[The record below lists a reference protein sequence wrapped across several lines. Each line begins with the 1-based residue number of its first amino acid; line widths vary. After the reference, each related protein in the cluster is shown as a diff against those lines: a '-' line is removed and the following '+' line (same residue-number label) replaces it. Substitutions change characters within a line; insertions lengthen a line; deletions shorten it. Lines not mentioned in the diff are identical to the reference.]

1 MDIIS
6 AVALELKIKS
16 EQVKETV
23 ALLDEG
29 NTIPFIARYRKERTG
44 SLDETQIKAIQE
56 RVTYLRNLEARKE
69 EVIRLIGDKLTPEIE
84 ESIKKANSLQ
94 AVEDIY
100 LPFRPKR
107 RTRATIARERGL
119 EPLAEIILQAKED
132 PVSFAKDYLSEEVP
146 SEEDALSG
154 ARDIVAEIISEDFK
168 TREWMR
174 RIIFRLGSLEVAPVK
189 GKEEEQEALT
199 YQNYFDFKAPLKSL
213 VSHQILAINRGE
225 KEGYLAVK
233 LVASEDQVIQSLN
246 ALWVDAEA
254 PYPEQLKLAIIDSY
268 QRLLAPAIERDL
280 RRNLSED
287 ADKQAIRIFQENLRN
302 LLLQAPVRGK
312 TVMGLDPAYRTGT
325 KVAVVNPQGDL
336 LTTCTVYPHE
346 PQHRWEEAKKTLIDL
361 IKKYKVDLITIGNGT
376 ASRETEMLASE
387 IAKETGT
394 NYAIVSEAGASVY
407 SASEVAKEEFP
418 DLDVSIRG
426 AVSIARRIQDPLAEL
441 VKIDPKSIGVGQYQH
456 DVNQKS
462 LAEALDYVV
471 MSAVNHVGV
480 ELNTASWSLLRYVS
494 GINKTLAQRIVAYR
508 QENGPFRSRKQLLE
522 IKGLG
527 AKTFEQAAGFLR
539 VAGGENILDN
549 TAVHPESYELA
560 EKIIGSLGFDLTDVE
575 KPEFKEALKD
585 VDAKEL
591 ASKFEAGLPTVIDIV
606 DSLQKPGRDPREDL
620 PGPVFRSDVMKF
632 EDLKVGQ
639 VLTGTVRNVVD
650 FGAFVDIGVKR
661 DGLIHV
667 SKLPKGHKLH
677 PTQQISVGEIVE
689 VVVTEIDT
697 KRQRISLK
705 LSKKVSRD

>member
-84 ESIKKANSLQ
+84 ESIKKADSLQ

-254 PYPEQLKLAIIDSY
+254 PCPEQLKLAIIDSY